1 MNIFRKTALLALCA
15 ALSLPLAACAGG
27 GEKEPAGT
35 SGAVTS
41 DASAEITETE
51 TTTEE
56 EIIFSEEEMNGKK
69 QKTPRH
75 RSVRSV
81 FG

>member
-1 MNIFRKTALLALCA
+1 MNIFRKAALFALCA

-27 GEKEPAGT
+27 GDKEPVGT

-56 EIIFSEEEMNGKK
+56 EIIFLSASEQQEDLK
-69 QKTPRH
+69 RLL
-75 RSVRSV
+75 RI
-81 FG
+81 

>member
-27 GEKEPAGT
+27 GDKEPVGT

-41 DASAEITETE
+41 DASAEITENGNHNRRRNNFFGGRNERKECIPCE
-51 TTTEE
+51 TD
-56 EIIFSEEEMNGKK
+56 
-69 QKTPRH
+69 
-75 RSVRSV
+75 
-81 FG
+81 